1 MGRHMSLKTTL
12 MYMNPDNTA
21 NNIRPLITIATVTYN
36 AGATLQRTLDS
47 VAAQDY
53 NRIEHLIID
62 GLSTDNT
69 LSLVQRYVEQNNNR
83 HQIRLTSEP
92 DEGLY
97 DAMNKALSMA
107 MGEYIVFLNAG
118 DKLHGKDTIS
128 KVVTCASLT
137 KGNSRNP
144 AIIYGETDLVD
155 DEGRFL
161 RHRRLTTPE
170 NLTWKSFLSGMR
182 VCHQSFYART
192 DIAKSESYNLNYRY
206 SADYD
211 WCIRIMKKAA
221 KRRLR
226 IINTHEIL
234 TDYLNEGMTTKNHRK
249 SLMERLKLMAQHY
262 GWPSAIAAHCWF
274 VIRSV
279 IIK

>member
-1 MGRHMSLKTTL
+1 MFMNQNSNNAPNITL
-12 MYMNPDNTA
+12 
-21 NNIRPLITIATVTYN
+21 PLITIATVTYN
-36 AGATLQRTLDS
+36 AEATLQRTLDS

-53 NRIEHLIID
+53 ARIEHLIVD
-62 GLSTDNT
+62 GVSKDKT

-97 DAMNKALSMA
+97 DAMNKALSLA
-107 MGEYIVFLNAG
+107 TGEYIVFLNAG
-118 DKLHGKDTIS
+118 DKLHSQDTIS
-128 KVVTCASLT
+128 NIVTCAKWR
-137 KGNSRNP
+137 KGNNRNP
-144 AIIYGETDLVD
+144 AILYGETDLVD
-155 DEGRFL
+155 NNGHFL

-170 NLTWKSFLSGMR
+170 NLTWKDFLSGMR

-192 DIAKSESYNLNYRY
+192 DLARSESYNLAYHY

-221 KRRLR
+221 KRR
-226 IINTHEIL
+226 IPIKNTHQIL

-249 SLMERLKLMAQHY
+249 SLIERMKLMAHHY
-262 GWPSAIAAHCWF
+262 GWPAALAAHAWF
-274 VIRSV
+274 IIRA
-279 IIK
+279 IIKR

>member
-1 MGRHMSLKTTL
+1 MNQNKTPDTSL
-12 MYMNPDNTA
+12 
-21 NNIRPLITIATVTYN
+21 PLITIATVTYN
-36 AGATLQRTLDS
+36 AEATLQRTLDS

-53 NRIEHLIID
+53 GKIEHLIVD
-62 GLSTDNT
+62 GVSTDKT

-97 DAMNKALSMA
+97 DAMNKALSLA
-107 MGEYIVFLNAG
+107 TGEYIVFLNAG
-118 DKLHGKDTIS
+118 DKLHSETTIS
-128 KVVTCASLT
+128 EVVTCTNLK
-137 KGNSRNP
+137 KGNLRNP

-155 DEGRFL
+155 NEGRFV

-170 NLTWKSFLSGMR
+170 ALTWKSFLSGMR

-192 DIAKSESYNLNYRY
+192 DLAKTESYNLSYRY

-211 WCIRIMKKAA
+211 WCIRIMRKAA

-226 IINTHEIL
+226 IVNTHLIL
-234 TDYLNEGMTTKNHRK
+234 TDYLNEGMTTRNHRK
-249 SLMERLKLMAQHY
+249 SLIERLKLMSRHY
-262 GWPSAIAAHCWF
+262 GWPKAISAHAWF
-274 VIRSV
+274 IIRA
-279 IIK
+279 IIKR

>member
-1 MGRHMSLKTTL
+1 MNQDSNNAPNTTL
-12 MYMNPDNTA
+12 
-21 NNIRPLITIATVTYN
+21 PLITIATVTYN
-36 AGATLQRTLDS
+36 AEATLQRTLDS

-53 NRIEHLIID
+53 ARIEHLIVD
-62 GLSTDNT
+62 GVSKDKT

-97 DAMNKALSMA
+97 DAMNKALLLA
-107 MGEYIVFLNAG
+107 TGEYIVFLNAG
-118 DKLHGKDTIS
+118 DKLHSQDTIS
-128 KVVTCASLT
+128 KIVTCAKWK
-137 KGNSRNP
+137 KGNHRNP
-144 AIIYGETDLVD
+144 AILYGETDLVD
-155 DEGRFL
+155 NDGNFI

-170 NLTWKSFLSGMR
+170 NLTWNDFLSGMR

-192 DIAKSESYNLNYRY
+192 DLARSESYNLSYHY

-221 KRRLR
+221 KQR
-226 IINTHEIL
+226 IPIKNTHQIL

-249 SLMERLKLMAQHY
+249 SLIERLKLMAHHY
-262 GWPSAIAAHCWF
+262 GWPKALAAHAWF
-274 VIRSV
+274 IIRAVI
-279 IIK
+279 KK

>member
-1 MGRHMSLKTTL
+1 MGRHMSHKTTL
-12 MYMNPDNTA
+12 MYMNPDKTT
-21 NNIRPLITIATVTYN
+21 NNRCPLITIATVTYN
-36 AGATLQRTLDS
+36 AGGTLQRTLDS

-97 DAMNKALSMA
+97 DAMNKALSLA
-107 MGEYIVFLNAG
+107 TGEYIVFLNAG
-118 DKLHGKDTIS
+118 DKLHSQDTIS
-128 KVVTCASLT
+128 NIVTCAKWR
-137 KGNSRNP
+137 KGNNRNP
-144 AIIYGETDLVD
+144 AILYGETDLVD
-155 DEGRFL
+155 NNGHFL

-170 NLTWKSFLSGMR
+170 NLTWKDFLSGMR

-192 DIAKSESYNLNYRY
+192 DLARSESYNLAYHY

-221 KRRLR
+221 KRR
-226 IINTHEIL
+226 IPIKNTHQIL

-249 SLMERLKLMAQHY
+249 SLIERMKLMAHHY
-262 GWPSAIAAHCWF
+262 GWPAALAAHAWF
-274 VIRSV
+274 IIRA
-279 IIK
+279 IIKR

>member
-1 MGRHMSLKTTL
+1 
-12 MYMNPDNTA
+12 MNQDKSS

-36 AGATLQRTLDS
+36 AEATLQRTLDS

-53 NRIEHLIID
+53 ARIEHVIID
-62 GLSTDNT
+62 GLSTDRT

-97 DAMNKALSMA
+97 DAMNKALTMA
-107 MGEYIVFLNAG
+107 TGEYIVFLNAG
-118 DKLHGKDTIS
+118 DKLHDVGTIS
-128 KVVTCASLT
+128 KVVASANWK
-137 KGNSRNP
+137 KGNVKNP
-144 AIIYGETDLVD
+144 AVLYGETDLVD
-155 DEGRFL
+155 NEGKFL
-161 RHRRLTTPE
+161 RHRRLSTPE
-170 NLTWKSFLSGMR
+170 NLSWKNFLSGML

-192 DIAKSESYNLNYRY
+192 DIAKNELYNMNYQY
-206 SADYD
+206 SADFD

-234 TDYLNEGMTTKNHRK
+234 TDYLNEGTTTKNHRK
-249 SLMERLKLMAQHY
+249 SLVERLKLMAKHY
-262 GWPSAIAAHCWF
+262 GWTQAIAAHFWF
-274 VIRSV
+274 VIRA
-279 IIK
+279 IIHS

>member
-1 MGRHMSLKTTL
+1 MNQDKTVNTL
-12 MYMNPDNTA
+12 
-21 NNIRPLITIATVTYN
+21 PLLTIATVTYN

-53 NRIEHLIID
+53 DRIEHLIID

-69 LSLVQRYVEQNNNR
+69 LSLVQRYVEQNKNR

-92 DEGLY
+92 DDGLY
-97 DAMNKALSMA
+97 DAMNKALSLA

-118 DKLHGKDTIS
+118 DKLHTEDTIS
-128 KVVTCASLT
+128 KIVSCAKLK

-155 DEGRFL
+155 NEGRFL
-161 RHRRLTTPE
+161 RHRRLTIPA

-182 VCHQSFYART
+182 VCHQSFYVRT
-192 DIAKSESYNLNYRY
+192 DIAKNESYNLDYRY

-221 KRRLR
+221 KLRLP
-226 IINTHEIL
+226 IINTHLIL

-249 SLMERLKLMAQHY
+249 SLMERLKLMAHHY
-262 GWPSAIAAHCWF
+262 GWVHAIAAHAWF
-274 VIRSV
+274 VIRAV
-279 IIK
+279 IKR

>member
-1 MGRHMSLKTTL
+1 
-12 MYMNPDNTA
+12 MNQDKSS

-36 AGATLQRTLDS
+36 AEATLQRTLDS

-53 NRIEHLIID
+53 ARIEHVIID
-62 GLSTDNT
+62 GLSTDRT

-97 DAMNKALSMA
+97 DAMNKALTMA
-107 MGEYIVFLNAG
+107 TGEYIVFLNAG
-118 DKLHGKDTIS
+118 DKLHDVGTIS
-128 KVVTCASLT
+128 KVVASANWK
-137 KGNSRNP
+137 KGNVKNP
-144 AIIYGETDLVD
+144 AVLYGETDLVD
-155 DEGRFL
+155 NEGKFL
-161 RHRRLTTPE
+161 RHRRLSTPE
-170 NLTWKSFLSGMR
+170 NLSWKNFLSGML

-192 DIAKSESYNLNYRY
+192 DIAKNELYNMNYRY

-249 SLMERLKLMAQHY
+249 SLMERLKLMAHHY
-262 GWPSAIAAHCWF
+262 GWPKAIAAHGWF
-274 VIRSV
+274 VVRSV
-279 IIK
+279 IKR

>member
-1 MGRHMSLKTTL
+1 MNQDKSLNTT
-12 MYMNPDNTA
+12 
-21 NNIRPLITIATVTYN
+21 RPLITIATVTYN
-36 AGATLQRTLDS
+36 AEATLQRTLDS

-53 NRIEHLIID
+53 ARIEHLIID
-62 GLSTDNT
+62 GLSTDRT

-118 DKLHGKDTIS
+118 DKLHAEDTIS
-128 KVVTCASLT
+128 KVVACAGWA
-137 KGNSRNP
+137 KGYHRNP
-144 AIIYGETDLVD
+144 AILYGETDLVD
-155 DEGRFL
+155 NDGNFL

-170 NLTWKSFLSGMR
+170 ELTWKKFLSGMR
-182 VCHQSFYART
+182 VCHQSFYVRT
-192 DIAKSESYNLNYRY
+192 DIAKSESYNQNYRY

-221 KRRLR
+221 KRRLK
-226 IINTHEIL
+226 IINTHHIL

-249 SLMERLKLMAQHY
+249 SLIERLKLMAHHY
-262 GWPSAIAAHCWF
+262 GWLKAIAAHAWF
-274 VIRSV
+274 IIRAVIKR
-279 IIK
+279 

>member
-1 MGRHMSLKTTL
+1 
-12 MYMNPDNTA
+12 MYMNQDN
-21 NNIRPLITIATVTYN
+21 NSVNLPLITIATVTYN
-36 AGATLQRTLDS
+36 AEATLQRTLDS

-53 NRIEHLIID
+53 EKIEHLIVD
-62 GLSTDNT
+62 GVSTDKT

-92 DEGLY
+92 DDGLY
-97 DAMNKALSMA
+97 DAMNKALSLA
-107 MGEYIVFLNAG
+107 TGEYIVFLNAG
-118 DKLHGKDTIS
+118 DKLHTADTIS
-128 KVVTCASLT
+128 KVVACAKLK
-137 KGNSRNP
+137 KGNLRNP

-155 DEGRFL
+155 NEGSFL

-170 NLTWKSFLSGMR
+170 SLSWKSFLNGMR

-192 DIAKSESYNLNYRY
+192 DIARTESYNLSYRY

-226 IINTHEIL
+226 IINTHMIL
-234 TDYLNEGMTTKNHRK
+234 TDYLNEGMTTRNHRK
-249 SLMERLKLMAQHY
+249 SLIERLKLMAHHY
-262 GWPSAIAAHCWF
+262 GWGHAIAAHGWF
-274 VIRSV
+274 IIRA
-279 IIK
+279 IIKR